1 MKKGNNIYKRKDGRW
16 EARYPRTRANGQ
28 IQYGYCYGKT
38 YAEALK
44 KRREMEELIE
54 MGIETKP
61 IHAKTVADLCDQWLR
76 HKALHVKP
84 ASYDKYVYSIN
95 AHIRADLGPVSIQA
109 LDDEHIDR
117 FTAGLFDKGLRV
129 KTIRDILSIL
139 NSILAYAAKRF
150 PRLRRIQI
158 VFPRDDKAPARVLS
172 EEEQT
177 RLIEYLR
184 ADLDPCKFGTLLAL
198 MTGMRIGEICA
209 LQWKDIS
216 LADSLLVVSNTMI
229 RLRGHPEESKKNKS
243 RHFHAQKRRLHPNH
257 SFESSASIFVRDV
270 QAGRSRSVC
279 FDRLRRTLHGTE
291 NAAKLLQA
299 VFARLRHGR
308 HPLPHA
314 APHVR
319 DPLRGSRRGN
329 QSVVRNFRSRLLP
342 NHMGHVRASFH
353 GRQAAKSRPAGRQD
367 KSLKTARCA
376 FSVYKIARLASF
388 KNSLSCSIWAR
399 TSA

>member
-1 MKKGNNIYKRKDGRW
+1 MKKGNNIYKRKNGRW

-61 IHAKTVADLCDQWLR
+61 IRAKTVADLCDQWLR

-229 RLRGHPEESKKNKS
+229 RLRGHPEESKKTKVVISTPKS
-243 RHFHAQKRRLHPNH
+243 AASTRIIPLNRPLRSLCAMCRPDDPEAYVLTGCAERYMEPRTLQNYFKRYLRDCGMDGIHFHTLRHTFATRCVEAGVEIKALSEILGHASCQITWDTYVHLSMDAKRQNL
-257 SFESSASIFVRDV
+257 
-270 QAGRSRSVC
+270 
-279 FDRLRRTLHGTE
+279 DRLE
-291 NAAKLLQA
+291 DKLNL
-299 VFARLRHGR
+299 
-308 HPLPHA
+308 
-314 APHVR
+314 
-319 DPLRGSRRGN
+319 
-329 QSVVRNFRSRLLP
+329 
-342 NHMGHVRASFH
+342 
-353 GRQAAKSRPAGRQD
+353 
-367 KSLKTARCA
+367 
-376 FSVYKIARLASF
+376 
-388 KNSLSCSIWAR
+388 
-399 TSA
+399 